1 MLCFEGL
8 VFFCKVGWCSSFF
21 CNFLLKV
28 LPPWFL
34 LASFMVFELEIV
46 YKGMVSTFSLVDKHF
61 NRIALNVSL
70 WASLLK
76 WSSSVFERASVP
88 VTVHIGGIR
97 PLWQNLLTTSGWFK
111 HARHLILFLALTPCF
126 IGTVSMFWSF
136 SRIWG
141 TSPLLLSSEHLFF
154 SFECPAASE
163 TSTGFSCINELGIN
177 VKSSRL
183 ASLSISWELLASLL
197 LTDDDAVA
205 LSSLTPREGSV
216 SFFFRKKKSI
226 FDLAFAIT
234 ISWWSQSKRGL
245 LIMAGNRDRPVD
257 VSSRANV
264 YSNKVNRETPYIEW
278 KKLVS
283 LPKCPHCKKY
293 WKNGARRKL
302 LNEGAYYSRPIDRG
316 SWAIY
321 MWCAVM
327 PS

>member
-136 SRIWG
+136 SAFEELRPCYCLQSICS
-141 TSPLLLSSEHLFF
+141 SPSNALQLPKLLLDF
-154 SFECPAASE
+154 P
-163 TSTGFSCINELGIN
+163 
-177 VKSSRL
+177 
-183 ASLSISWELLASLL
+183 
-197 LTDDDAVA
+197 
-205 LSSLTPREGSV
+205 V
-216 SFFFRKKKSI
+216 S
-226 FDLAFAIT
+226 
-234 ISWWSQSKRGL
+234 
-245 LIMAGNRDRPVD
+245 MN
-257 VSSRANV
+257 
-264 YSNKVNRETPYIEW
+264 
-278 KKLVS
+278 LVS
-283 LPKCPHCKKY
+283 MSNHPGLHRFQYLENCWLRCCWPT
-293 WKNGARRKL
+293 
-302 LNEGAYYSRPIDRG
+302 
-316 SWAIY
+316 
-321 MWCAVM
+321 MM
-327 PS
+327 Q